1 MALAETTEI
10 VREHERFDYWHD
22 VICRTYVHIDAETLP
37 SNGPFGAELV
47 AADIG
52 PVTFSRVQ
60 AEPHRVRRSDTLI
73 ESRPHETFMV
83 SLMVRGAGILS
94 QDGREAVLGTGD
106 AALYDGSRPFSLALP
121 NRFDMIV
128 LQFAREA
135 LLQRCPVA
143 ERLTA
148 SCLPGDAP
156 AVGPI
161 SSFVRSI
168 QPVAVRE
175 DSTVARQVGTSMLDI
190 LAVTLAEQLGTEP
203 APGTQRTKYFLRAC
217 SYISTHVD
225 DPSLDPP
232 RIASAIGVSVRYL
245 HLLFKENGTSVTKHV
260 FGRRLA
266 RSHDD
271 LVDATKAHMSIT
283 DIAHAHGFK
292 SSAHFA
298 RKFAD
303 TYGVTAS
310 SLRSHAHSSIT
321 RGR

>member
-1 MALAETTEI
+1 M
-10 VREHERFDYWHD
+10 VGRPCWER
-22 VICRTYVHIDAETLP
+22 
-37 SNGPFGAELV
+37 
-47 AADIG
+47 
-52 PVTFSRVQ
+52 
-60 AEPHRVRRSDTLI
+60 
-73 ESRPHETFMV
+73 
-83 SLMVRGAGILS
+83 
-94 QDGREAVLGTGD
+94 GD

-121 NRFDMIV
+121 DRFDMIV

-175 DSTVARQVGTSMLDI
+175 DSTVARQVGTSVLDI

-203 APGTQRTKYFLRAC
+203 APGAQRTKYFLRAC
-217 SYISTHVD
+217 SYINTHVD

-245 HLLFKENGTSVTKHV
+245 HVLFQENGTSVTKYV
-260 FGRRLA
+260 FRRRLA
-266 RSHDD
+266 RCHDD

-303 TYGVTAS
+303 AYGATPS
-310 SLRSHAHSSIT
+310 SVRAGAGLRA
-321 RGR
+321 